1 MTVSDP
7 RLSWIMQMD
16 KSVHK
21 TRDDVQESKKKEKI
35 EPQENMMLCKR
46 DTLSNEKVTITSP
59 GNLDRI
65 LFGKAVY
72 TFYLESFSR
81 SL

>member
-1 MTVSDP
+1 
-7 RLSWIMQMD
+7 MQMD

-35 EPQENMMLCKR
+35 EPQENMMLWKR
-46 DTLSNEKVTITSP
+46 DTVSNEKVTITSP

-72 TFYLESFSR
+72 TFLFGKLLTFVIIEQ
-81 SL
+81 